1 MGPNATMMAQTTSAR
16 MQTATGGTRNRT
28 SSMDPFDLV
37 KPSLLERK
45 AVDQSSFM
53 NLSTGFQKVFGSD
66 DRDKKKLVL
75 PIAGYGGH
83 RRGDKCQNFFGKTFR
98 EHALQSKQ
106 LERNFRSHSLM
117 G

>member
-1 MGPNATMMAQTTSAR
+1 
-16 MQTATGGTRNRT
+16 
-28 SSMDPFDLV
+28 MDPFDLV

-106 LERNFRSHSLM
+106 LERNFRSHSLT